1 MSNLAKAHDCGCGAE
16 EGCSHCRGNG
26 LSDAYPWKKRFDEKL
41 KEAVEHER
49 GCDIDDDV
57 ALYGVTIV

>member
-26 LSDAYPWKKRFDEKL
+26 LSKAYPWVERFAEQRKKV
-41 KEAVEHER
+41 VEHDR

-57 ALYGVTIV
+57 RLYSAT